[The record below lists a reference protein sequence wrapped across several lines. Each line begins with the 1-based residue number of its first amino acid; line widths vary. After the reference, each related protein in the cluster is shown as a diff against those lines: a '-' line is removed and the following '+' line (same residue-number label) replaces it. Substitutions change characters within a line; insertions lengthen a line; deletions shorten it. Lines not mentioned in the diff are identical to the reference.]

1 MQSKIFFLK
10 KIGGRYLEN
19 LNSTF
24 IISLVN
30 FFLPLMHSLLGL
42 VPWSFVFLTKY
53 TQTQEGIS
61 KIMPRMHNFNME
73 SGSAWK

>member
-24 IISLVN
+24 FI
-30 FFLPLMHSLLGL
+30 
-42 VPWSFVFLTKY
+42 SFVIFFALNA
-53 TQTQEGIS
+53 QPARFS
-61 KIMPRMHNFNME
+61 AME
-73 SGSAWK
+73 FCVLDQVHTNPGRDLKNNASDA

>member
-30 FFLPLMHSLLGL
+30 FFFDLNAQPARFSA
-42 VPWSFVFLTKY
+42 
-53 TQTQEGIS
+53 
-61 KIMPRMHNFNME
+61 ME
-73 SGSAWK
+73 FCVLEQVHTNPGRDLKNNASDA